1 MTTATATPAPQTET
15 THARA
20 TRTVL
25 PPVDIFETDEK
36 FVVLADMPGVTI
48 ETLEVL
54 VEADTLV
61 LRGTASTEHGDAEYR
76 EFDLGEYRRVFLVTE
91 DLEPDQI
98 GATLADGVVRV
109 EIPKSERLKP
119 RRIPVNAQ

>member
-1 MTTATATPAPQTET
+1 MTTATAMSPPQTET
-15 THARA
+15 APARA

-25 PPVDIFETDEK
+25 PPVDIFETDDK
-36 FVVLADMPGVTI
+36 FIVLADLPGVTL

-61 LRGTASTEHGDAEYR
+61 LRGTASIEHGDAEYR

-91 DLEPDQI
+91 DLESDRI
-98 GATLADGVVRV
+98 GASLADGVLRV